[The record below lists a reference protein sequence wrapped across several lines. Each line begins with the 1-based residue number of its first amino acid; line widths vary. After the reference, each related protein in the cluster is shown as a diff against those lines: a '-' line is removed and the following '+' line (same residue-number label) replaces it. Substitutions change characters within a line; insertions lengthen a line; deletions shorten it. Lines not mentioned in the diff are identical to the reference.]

1 MAVLFGLRRMPAASA
16 DRDAELSGRA
26 PAGSLRGSGLE
37 RQSSHRPVEG
47 MRSVEL
53 HGGGSL
59 ALAGTLAGA
68 QSLALD
74 LRAPAPPAPDGEPA
88 LPFRRGLGSVFAN
101 ASAPL
106 GGGSA
111 RLPPRSPSAELLAA
125 ARAGREPTPGAG
137 PAGGAGGRGAR
148 GPPGGPGAGRRR
160 ARSGRT
166 RRRWPAAAAGSG
178 RGRPAPTG
186 PRRARRASTACTS
199 GAAWRTC
206 AARLGSAQ
214 SALHAVSEELAASRT
229 DRAGWCKLAVLADRV
244 LLLERMSRCPRSA
257 RSFHVSELGKE
268 A

>member
-137 PAGGAGGRGAR
+137 PAAGPLER
-148 GPPGGPGAGRRR
+148 PPRR
-160 ARSGRT
+160 
-166 RRRWPAAAAGSG
+166 
-178 RGRPAPTG
+178 RPAPTG